1 MAPVTSVQLYEKMKS
16 KSPLCMRVESICH
29 IFNLNNLQSLFS
41 YLSEPFSCK
50 NLASFGLYHHI
61 LEKKR
66 QACIWQKD
74 VVVIDDT
81 KTPNMGHIA
90 RGEPPNIT
98 RKTQHLSG
106 KLTESSSP

>member
-1 MAPVTSVQLYEKMKS
+1 M
-16 KSPLCMRVESICH
+16 H
-29 IFNLNNLQSLFS
+29 
-41 YLSEPFSCK
+41 
-50 NLASFGLYHHI
+50 LA
-61 LEKKR
+61 
-66 QACIWQKD
+66 KD
-74 VVVIDDT
+74 VVATDDT